1 MEAVYETLFNL
12 QYHGKWT
19 FLEAYTLPVM
29 LRLWFAKRLS
39 KEKEAEA
46 EAMKPK
52 SK

>member
-1 MEAVYETLFNL
+1 METVYESLFHL
-12 QYHGKWT
+12 QYHGKWS
-19 FLEAYTLPVM
+19 FIEAFTLPVM
-29 LRLWFAKRLS
+29 LRLWFMKRLT